1 MLREVDKIFF
11 TVNNNVSGLAVKFNL
26 HDHVSDRF
34 KTNVRMTGESTRA
47 GPLIGNE
54 AKLKERGPYREF
66 KWGRSR

>member
-34 KTNVRMTGESTRA
+34 KTNIEQCSNDKGVNLGWPS
-47 GPLIGNE
+47 N
-54 AKLKERGPYREF
+54 
-66 KWGRSR
+66 WQ